1 VYINIVSLNMD
12 TFIPVILAIAFFIFQ
27 AYLGVKKEQEKAAKR
42 NLGKPGSPPVVAHP
56 EPVKKDSPPKR
67 DWLEELLNPEM
78 PQPTQPKPV
87 LVERP
92 VVATPKESYE
102 QTYVEPRYETFYK
115 PEKYVPTERPVS
127 LLAEYRRL
135 STYDEDGEIK
145 RAKKIRA
152 DRRKE
157 TKRLETLA
165 LEVDDLDKERNTIH
179 FNLEEAIVIKA
190 ILERP
195 YS

>member
-1 VYINIVSLNMD
+1 MD

-42 NLGKPGSPPVVAHP
+42 NLGKPGSPPVAAHP
-56 EPVKKDSPPKR
+56 EPAKKDSAPKR

-78 PQPTQPKPV
+78 PQPQPVP
-87 LVERP
+87 VERP
-92 VVATPKESYE
+92 VVATSKESYE
-102 QTYVEPRYETFYK
+102 TYVEPRYETFYK
-115 PEKYVPTERPVS
+115 PEKYVPTERPAS

-145 RAKKIRA
+145 RAKKIRT

-165 LEVDDLDKERNTIH
+165 LEVDDLEKERNTFH

-195 YS
+195 YP

>member
-1 VYINIVSLNMD
+1 ME

-42 NLGKPGSPPVVAHP
+42 NLGKPGSPPVASYPAPAKKAAPQREVAP
-56 EPVKKDSPPKR
+56 QKR
-67 DWLEELLNPEM
+67 DWLEELLNPQM
-78 PQPTQPKPV
+78 PHPQPVTVDSPT
-87 LVERP
+87 VE
-92 VVATPKESYE
+92 TPKERYE
-102 QTYVEPRYETFYK
+102 QAYTEPRYETFYK

-127 LLAEYRRL
+127 LLDEYRRL

-145 RAKKIRA
+145 RAKKIRT

-165 LEVDDLDKERNTIH
+165 LEVRDLETERNTIH
-179 FNLEEAIVIKA
+179 FNLEEAIIIKA

-195 YS
+195 YT

>member
-1 VYINIVSLNMD
+1 MD
-12 TFIPVILAIAFFIFQ
+12 TFIPVVLAIAFFIFQ

-42 NLGKPGSPPVVAHP
+42 NLGKPGSPPPVASHP
-56 EPVKKDSPPKR
+56 EPAKKVVSQKREAIPRKR
-67 DWLEELLNPEM
+67 DWLEELLDPQM
-78 PQPTQPKPV
+78 PQQQPV
-87 LVERP
+87 LVDKPP
-92 VVATPKESYE
+92 VEVPKERYE
-102 QTYVEPRYETFYK
+102 QAYVEPQYETFYK
-115 PEKYVPTERPVS
+115 REKYVPTERPAS
-127 LLAEYRRL
+127 LLEEYKRL

-152 DRRKE
+152 DRRTE
-157 TKRLETLA
+157 TKRLETMA
-165 LEVDDLDKERNTIH
+165 FEVHDLERERNTVH